1 MNRLNGLF
9 YIAMRRVLINK
20 LASVCHRI
28 AIHTE
33 QRVNM
38 PQANLKLSAHDQQVL
53 ESVFNPLELSGIV
66 PHNGAI
72 QAEMELIDVE
82 PESENLQASRELELL
97 AVRLTEQGE
106 LDEALLKFAEALRL
120 SERASVFNNR
130 AQTLRL
136 AKRDN
141 DALED
146 LNRAL
151 TLASEQQLR
160 TKCHAYCQRG
170 VLHRKLENLD
180 AARTDFEA
188 AAQLGSKFA
197 REQLVEINPFAAL
210 CNQML
215 RQAYDQ
221 LK

>member
-1 MNRLNGLF
+1 
-9 YIAMRRVLINK
+9 
-20 LASVCHRI
+20 
-28 AIHTE
+28 
-33 QRVNM
+33 M

-53 ESVFNPLELSGIV
+53 ESIFNPLELSGINGI
-66 PHNGAI
+66 HNEAI
-72 QAEMELIDVE
+72 QAEMELVDME
-82 PESENLQASRELELL
+82 PETELLQASRELELQ
-97 AVRLTEQGE
+97 AVQLTEQGD
-106 LDEALLKFAEALRL
+106 LDNALLQFEKALQL
-120 SERASVFNNR
+120 TERASVFNNR

-141 DALED
+141 EALES

-151 TLASEQQLR
+151 ELASGQQAR

-180 AARTDFEA
+180 AARADFEA
-188 AAQLGSKFA
+188 AAELGSKFA

-215 RQAYDQ
+215 RQAFDQ

>member
-1 MNRLNGLF
+1 
-9 YIAMRRVLINK
+9 
-20 LASVCHRI
+20 
-28 AIHTE
+28 
-33 QRVNM
+33 M
-38 PQANLKLSAHDQQVL
+38 PQAKLKLSAHDQQVL
-53 ESVFNPLELSGIV
+53 ESVFNPLELSGIA
-66 PHNGAI
+66 PQNGAI

-82 PESENLQASRELELL
+82 PDSANLQASRELELQ
-97 AVRLTEQGE
+97 AVRLTERGD
-106 LDEALLKFAEALRL
+106 LDEALLKFEEALRL
-120 SERASVFNNR
+120 CERASVLNNR

-151 TLASEQQLR
+151 ALASDQQPR
-160 TKCHAYCQRG
+160 TKCHAHCQRG
-170 VLHRKLENLD
+170 VLHRKLDNLD
-180 AARTDFEA
+180 AARADFEA
-188 AAQLGSKFA
+188 AALLGSKFA